1 MTHKNVQNRLKNAK
15 KVGTNVN
22 MTVMPTVKTQ
32 VCFNYSI
39 EVVCDNNRFR
49 WSSRRISCSLP
60 VF

>member
-1 MTHKNVQNRLKNAK
+1 MTRKSVQNRLKNAK
-15 KVGTNVN
+15 SRYKCQNDSYADSKN
-22 MTVMPTVKTQ
+22 AK
-32 VCFNYSI
+32 CFNYSI

>member
-22 MTVMPTVKTQ
+22 MTVMPTVK
-32 VCFNYSI
+32 
-39 EVVCDNNRFR
+39 RK
-49 WSSRRISCSLP
+49 

>member
-1 MTHKNVQNRLKNAK
+1 MTHKSVQNRLKNAK
-15 KVGTNVN
+15 SRHKCQNDSYADS
-22 MTVMPTVKTQ
+22 KTQ